1 MHMFLPFVSRHVLYR
16 AHTLQLPPLL
26 PSFEI
31 SILKRNA
38 HAFCE
43 SFGLREA
50 QANHRFA
57 HGDLCFVAHDGAKY
71 LGMMW
76 GHRGDCYVRGAG
88 RRMDLDQNGV
98 YLYGIYTNPEA
109 RRMNVFNNLKD
120 AFFRYYL
127 AQGMDHFCALVH
139 PDNHVMINALERIGF
154 VAYYYLQYVSL
165 VKFGFLC
172 EIDIKSGKRLFSM
185 NLREPHGL
193 YVI

>member
-1 MHMFLPFVSRHVLYR
+1 MKIPLPFVSRHILYW
-16 AHTLQLPPLL
+16 AEALQFSPAIR
-26 PSFEI
+26 SFEI
-31 SILKRNA
+31 LVLRENVPEI
-38 HAFCE
+38 CDT
-43 SFGLREA
+43 FGLSEA

-57 HGDLCFVAHDGAKY
+57 HGDLCFVAHDGGKC
-71 LGMMW
+71 LGMVW

-139 PDNHVMINALERIGF
+139 PDNHIMINALQRIGF

-172 EIDIKSGKRLFSM
+172 EIDIRSGKRLFSM

-193 YVI
+193 YLI